1 MSSEQTR
8 SVPDHASSLGVARSD
23 AAPRVERAIWSGAP
37 TRQPARKIWRALGA
51 RLSEW
56 NAEWQSLVGT
66 SEEIPPMTSATFD
79 QMSDTFI
86 FEAFATAAI
95 SGNAR
100 WDRISAVQGEL
111 AGPFQDF
118 SPRRFAALSD
128 QEIDEGIV
136 PWFRQRRAG
145 SARLPSVLRL
155 LRRSAE
161 MLQPNYEGD
170 ARTFLKAAYAQAE
183 GSPEEMA
190 VLLGTGRDFKM
201 PGFGIAL
208 AAEALRLLGC
218 DLCKP
223 DRHVLRAIAS
233 WQFVTFKNW
242 PAGDFAAPQ
251 ARTPELLATML
262 AVRELASANGVSTSY
277 ATSVIW
283 LAGAVSGAR
292 FTNQDFSSLKP

>member
-1 MSSEQTR
+1 MW
-8 SVPDHASSLGVARSD
+8 H
-23 AAPRVERAIWSGAP
+23 
-37 TRQPARKIWRALGA
+37 ALGE

-66 SEEIPPMTSATFD
+66 SEEIPPITSATFE

-100 WDRISAVQGEL
+100 WDRISAVQAEL
-111 AGPFQDF
+111 AGPFQGF

-155 LRRSAE
+155 LRQSAE

-170 ARTFLKAAYAQAE
+170 ARTFLKAAYEQAG
-183 GSPEEMA
+183 GSPEEWPFYWA
-190 VLLGTGRDFKM
+190 PIRTLRCPVSG
-201 PGFGIAL
+201 
-208 AAEALRLLGC
+208 LRLPRRPFDCWDGTYVSRTDTSCVRSHLAVC
-218 DLCKP
+218 DLQ
-223 DRHVLRAIAS
+223 D
-233 WQFVTFKNW
+233 
-242 PAGDFAAPQ
+242 
-251 ARTPELLATML
+251 
-262 AVRELASANGVSTSY
+262 
-277 ATSVIW
+277 
-283 LAGAVSGAR
+283 LAGRPFRGTAGPHA
-292 FTNQDFSSLKP
+292 